1 MELKFTHGRYIK
13 VARARGHERYE
24 PMWAATLFPDDT
36 IVPGSAVL
44 GWFYD
49 ATTFEGSELREG
61 PFDSLE
67 DTMGAAQRLLPDMQE
82 QDEDA

>member
-13 VARARGHERYE
+13 VARPKGHERYE
-24 PMWAATLFPDDT
+24 PMWAATLVADDT
-36 IVPGSAVL
+36 IVPGSAIV

-49 ATTFEGSELREG
+49 ATTFDENELREG
-61 PFDSLE
+61 PFASLE
-67 DTMGAAQRLLPDMQE
+67 DAMDAARRLLPDMQE